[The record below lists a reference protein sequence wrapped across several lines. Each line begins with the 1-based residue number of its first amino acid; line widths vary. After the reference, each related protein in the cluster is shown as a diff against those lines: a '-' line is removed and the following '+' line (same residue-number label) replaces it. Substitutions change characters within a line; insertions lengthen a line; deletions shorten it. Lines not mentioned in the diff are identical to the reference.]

1 MRCSNLGSGSA
12 CRKLAGSVTAAL
24 FLLIFLQPLPMIDG
38 FGHGGNGGRRNQDQ
52 VETHCLRSADSDSRG
67 HDFDAAVGKDRSD
80 YGSAN
85 AIVNILHYPRSY
97 QMASK
102 KGRVAPGYDGDPL
115 LLAGRA
121 FRPDGTAY
129 RYGDL

>member
-12 CRKLAGSVTAAL
+12 YRKLAGSPTAAL
-24 FLLIFLQPLPMIDG
+24 FLLIFLQPLSMIDG

-52 VETHCLRSADSDSRG
+52 VEAHCLRSADSHSRG
-67 HDFDAAVGKDRSD
+67 HNFDAAVGKDRPD
-80 YGSAN
+80 FGSAN

-102 KGRVAPGYDGDPL
+102 KGRVDQTERQRPLELDG
-115 LLAGRA
+115 
-121 FRPDGTAY
+121 
-129 RYGDL
+129 